1 MNKAILTIIV
11 PLSILTV
18 TGCHTHASAPADG
31 TYSANSTI
39 LGDYRTE
46 DDGSTLKIA
55 QAGDSSYNISLHL
68 FRLTEIDDAP
78 GRMKDNNLIF
88 TGTDASGK
96 PISGKIAIAADT
108 ATVTFTASTWLYLPA
123 GTTRTFVHE

>member
-18 TGCHTHASAPADG
+18 TGCHTHASTPAYG
-31 TYSANSTI
+31 TYSDNST
-39 LGDYRTE
+39 LSGDYKAA

-55 QAGDSSYNISLHL
+55 QAGDSLYNISQHL

-78 GRMKDNNLIF
+78 GHMKDNNLIF
-88 TGTDASGK
+88 TGTDASEK
-96 PISGKIAIAADT
+96 PISGKIAITADT
-108 ATVTFTASTWLYLPA
+108 ATVTFTASTWPYLPT
-123 GTTRTFVHE
+123 GSTYTFVHE

>member
-11 PLSILTV
+11 LLSILTV
-18 TGCHTHASAPADG
+18 TGCHTHASAPTDG
-31 TYSANSTI
+31 TYSDSSTL
-39 LGDYRTE
+39 LGEYKAA

-55 QAGDSSYNISLHL
+55 QADDSSYNISLHL

-108 ATVTFTASTWLYLPA
+108 ATVTFTASTWPYLAA